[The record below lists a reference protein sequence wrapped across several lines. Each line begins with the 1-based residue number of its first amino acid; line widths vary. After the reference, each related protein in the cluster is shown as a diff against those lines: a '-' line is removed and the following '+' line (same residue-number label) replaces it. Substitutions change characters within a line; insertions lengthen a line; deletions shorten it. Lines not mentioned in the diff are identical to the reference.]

1 MRDALLRDIA
11 ALQLPA
17 NFLDHLMD
25 ELGGPGQVGGQ
36 TDRQD
41 CLVGW
46 RSMSN
51 NQDPLLARMLVGRL
65 VQSPFHNKRRLH
77 EDTV

>member
-36 TDRQD
+36 ADKQAGLSGGVEVD
-41 CLVGW
+41 E
-46 RSMSN
+46 
-51 NQDPLLARMLVGRL
+51 Q
-65 VQSPFHNKRRLH
+65 
-77 EDTV
+77 